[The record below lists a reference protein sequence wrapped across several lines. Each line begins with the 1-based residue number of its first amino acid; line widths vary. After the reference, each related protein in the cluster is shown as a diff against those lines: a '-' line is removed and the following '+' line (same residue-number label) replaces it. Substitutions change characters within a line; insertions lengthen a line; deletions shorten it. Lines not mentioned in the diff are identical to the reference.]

1 MMTVVFP
8 ESIVAEKKTHEKD
21 AQARA
26 ITALFQAAFYICG
39 QTEWN
44 EDNDNAKANTSVS
57 AGVNQVRE
65 CKMKFEYFMFVHYRN
80 KLEELKCI
88 SFRGKQLYCHCSHAL
103 S

>member
-8 ESIVAEKKTHEKD
+8 ESVVAEKKTYEKD

-39 QTEWN
+39 QVEWN

-57 AGVNQVRE
+57 AGVNQVGE
-65 CKMKFEYFMFVHYRN
+65 CKTKF
-80 KLEELKCI
+80 
-88 SFRGKQLYCHCSHAL
+88 
-103 S
+103 